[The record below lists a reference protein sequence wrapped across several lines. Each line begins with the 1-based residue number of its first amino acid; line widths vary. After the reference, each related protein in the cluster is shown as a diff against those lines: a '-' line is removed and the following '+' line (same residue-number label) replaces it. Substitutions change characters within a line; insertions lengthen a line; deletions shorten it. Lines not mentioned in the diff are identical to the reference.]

1 MTTPLP
7 PADQERLA
15 RVRFTIISAA
25 RVSGLV
31 LMLFGLWIWYGDLL
45 DTGGNARVGSILFVA
60 GFAESLVLPQ
70 ILVRRWRTPPR
81 P

>member
-1 MTTPLP
+1 MTPEQ
-7 PADQERLA
+7 AEALA
-15 RVRFTIISAA
+15 RTRFAILSAA
-25 RVSGLV
+25 RASGVV